1 MVPLHLVR
9 HKMQELWV
17 VTAEIVVGRGDFS
30 SGNTNAFVNVVT
42 WANSSSQ
49 VEQKLRQCLE
59 SYGWSLVGIEDAHRF
74 DEARSYS
81 DKVLDTVEQAKNNP
95 QACIIVE
102 AFSYKPE

>member
-1 MVPLHLVR
+1 VANKVL
-9 HKMQELWV
+9 KLWV
-17 VTAEIVVGRGDFS
+17 VTAEIVVERGDLP

-42 WANSSSQ
+42 WADSSNQ
-49 VEQKLRQCLE
+49 VEQKVRECLE
-59 SYGWSLVGIEDAHRF
+59 SYRWSLVGIEDIHPF
-74 DEARSYS
+74 GEGGSYG